1 MSIEATFRS
10 SDPYTVTGE
19 RANGAIVW
27 SNGIIWKDGPADG
40 ALCGQWT
47 QYHNGQ
53 IYTVVQIGSSE
64 IQWVSG
70 ANETHFPASIT
81 APPVPPHLQSDI
93 DRVTS
98 TFELVQ
104 LAKAAGVATT
114 TINMCFNNEVLHPR
128 HKHIIQTL

>member
-1 MSIEATFRS
+1 MPIEATFRS

-81 APPVPPHLQSDI
+81 APPVPPCSQGCSSIMKVVIVGDGAI
-93 DRVTS
+93 GKVCTPSVCDS
-98 TFELVQ
+98 KCEL
-104 LAKAAGVATT
+104 
-114 TINMCFNNEVLHPR
+114 
-128 HKHIIQTL
+128 